1 MAAKRGSRRHSTTSF
16 SENVVLAETSY
27 QMLQV
32 LSLCD
37 RERTT
42 VLTFLVNQST
52 MKLSGVYIFENM
64 QKKLYVKSRTRRRSR
79 PRVER
84 SLYFIDLIVML

>member
-16 SENVVLAETSY
+16 CQNVVLAETSY

-37 RERTT
+37 
-42 VLTFLVNQST
+42 QST
-52 MKLSGVYIFENM
+52 MKLTGVSIFENM

-79 PRVER
+79 PRIER